1 MGHLLTKENNL
12 LKFFTINCYIH
23 LMIEMGNGAI
33 LRDVNMLNSSERN
46 ILNLKNSLCSSW
58 MTAKEVLEII
68 ANKDK

>member
-12 LKFFTINCYIH
+12 LKFFTINCYID

-33 LRDVNMLNSSERN
+33 LRDVIMLNSSERN

>member
-1 MGHLLTKENNL
+1 
-12 LKFFTINCYIH
+12 
-23 LMIEMGNGAI
+23 MIEMGNGAI